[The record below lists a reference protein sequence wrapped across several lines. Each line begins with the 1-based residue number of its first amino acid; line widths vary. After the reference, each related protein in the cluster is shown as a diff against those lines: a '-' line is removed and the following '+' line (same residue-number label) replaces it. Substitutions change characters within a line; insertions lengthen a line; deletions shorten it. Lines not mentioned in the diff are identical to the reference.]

1 MIIVFYLSRL
11 FLGLLKYWGKRL
23 AHLWHQSSGRV
34 SGGNCSSNFVDNNAN
49 AMTAVT
55 LEGKGFDF
63 HHLIKKFKA
72 AFKLQKYYQKVKRC
86 TSCNTSFKVLSCHN
100 YFKTAVILKYCNT
113 SLKWLFMVT
122 NPHSEWSSPFFLAPN
137 DQSCATA
144 SGVIVMDRVTSNQGS
159 NSIHREK
166 LGQKY
171 FAF

>member
-1 MIIVFYLSRL
+1 
-11 FLGLLKYWGKRL
+11 
-23 AHLWHQSSGRV
+23 
-34 SGGNCSSNFVDNNAN
+34 
-49 AMTAVT
+49 
-55 LEGKGFDF
+55 
-63 HHLIKKFKA
+63 
-72 AFKLQKYYQKVKRC
+72 
-86 TSCNTSFKVLSCHN
+86 
-100 YFKTAVILKYCNT
+100 
-113 SLKWLFMVT
+113 MVT

>member
-1 MIIVFYLSRL
+1 M
-11 FLGLLKYWGKRL
+11 
-23 AHLWHQSSGRV
+23 
-34 SGGNCSSNFVDNNAN
+34 
-49 AMTAVT
+49 
-55 LEGKGFDF
+55 
-63 HHLIKKFKA
+63 
-72 AFKLQKYYQKVKRC
+72 KRC
-86 TSCNTSFKVLSCHN
+86 TSCDTTFKAFSCHN

-113 SLKWLFMVT
+113 FLKWLFIVI

-171 FAF
+171 CAFKEERSIQSFCQYNRYTRNGSESCSLSPYWIKITDISFFSCWD